1 MQHVENILLG
11 RSETNEGTLDGRM
24 LRAEIRIFYA
34 VPAHALEE
42 DEIEMNSEELL
53 SKTRLFHNKNYNR
66 ASHTELRGFQT
77 LAVQYLKL

>member
-1 MQHVENILLG
+1 MPL

-42 DEIEMNSEELL
+42 DEIEMNSTLHTDEIEMNSPCL
-53 SKTRLFHNKNYNR
+53 STL
-66 ASHTELRGFQT
+66 HTETRCSAARRKYPARAVRNKRGDP
-77 LAVQYLKL
+77 